1 MKENFFQNKFALITL
16 LSACGIVAISM
27 GLRQTF
33 GLFSDFFV
41 KDLQCTITQFGLAI
55 GIQMLMWGMF
65 APIFGAMADKIGG
78 NKVTIIAFVFM
89 ALGIYLLYSGP
100 NTGIF
105 FQINLGLLVGIGL
118 GGTAISVQIGEV
130 GKHFPNKTRGMA
142 IGIVVAM
149 ASIGYFFS
157 PMYTKFALSAFGW
170 EKTLQT
176 FLYFIIFGM
185 IAGIFLFPV
194 KKNKIESPS
203 IKTQEQNN
211 KITIKE
217 QSIGE
222 ALKEAFSHK
231 GFILLTF
238 GFFVCGFNITL
249 VSAHIPGYI
258 QERGFEAWTAFA
270 ILSLIGLFNVF
281 GTLSFGY
288 LSGKYSKKILLSI
301 LYFSR
306 GIVLILFLVLPTSTY
321 VAIGFG
327 ILYGYLLLATIPPTN
342 GIISQ
347 VFGTKYL
354 AMLYGVVFFS
364 HQIGSF
370 LGAYLGGYFFDQ
382 YGSYDYAFYLSIAL
396 SFFATVV
403 HLPIDEKPLPRLAT
417 T

>member
-1 MKENFFQNKFALITL
+1 MKEKFFQNKLALITL
-16 LSACGIVAISM
+16 LSACGIVAVSM

-41 KDLQCTITQFGLAI
+41 KDLQCTVTQFGLAI

-78 NKVTIIAFVFM
+78 NKVTIIAFLFF

-130 GKHFPNKTRGMA
+130 GKHFPNKTRGLA

-157 PMYTKFALSAFGW
+157 PMYTKFALSEFGW

-185 IAGIFLFPV
+185 IAAIFLLPV
-194 KKNKIESPS
+194 KKDKMISANT
-203 IKTQEQNN
+203 KTHQQ
-211 KITIKE
+211 TIP
-217 QSIGE
+217 E
-222 ALKEAFSHK
+222 ALKEAFRHK
-231 GFILLTF
+231 GFILLNF

-258 QERGFEAWTAFA
+258 QERGFELWTAFA
-270 ILSLIGLFNVF
+270 ILSLIGLFNIF
-281 GTLSFGY
+281 GTLTFGY
-288 LSGKYSKKILLSI
+288 LSGKYSKKMLLSI

-321 VAIGFG
+321 VALGFG
-327 ILYGYLLLATIPPTN
+327 ILYGYLWLSTIPPTN

-354 AMLYGVVFFS
+354 AMLYGLVFFS

-370 LGAYLGGYFFDQ
+370 FGAYLGGYFYDQ
-382 YGSYDYAFYLSIAL
+382 YGSYDYAWYLSIAL

-403 HLPIDEKPLPRLAT
+403 HLPIDERPLPRLAT

>member
-1 MKENFFQNKFALITL
+1 MIKEKFFPNKLALITL
-16 LSACGIVAISM
+16 LSACGVVAISM

-41 KDLQCTITQFGLAI
+41 KDLQSTVTQFGLAI

-105 FQINLGLLVGIGL
+105 FQINIGLLVGIGL

-130 GKHFPNKTRGMA
+130 GKHFPNKTRGLA

-157 PMYTKFALSAFGW
+157 PLYTKFALSAFGW

-194 KKNKIESPS
+194 KKEKSTSDGIKIN
-203 IKTQEQNN
+203 EQ
-211 KITIKE
+211 TIP
-217 QSIGE
+217 E
-222 ALKEAFSHK
+222 ALKEALSHK
-231 GFILLTF
+231 GFILLSF

-270 ILSLIGLFNVF
+270 ILSLIGLFNIF

-301 LYFSR
+301 LYFAR

-321 VAIGFG
+321 VALGFG
-327 ILYGYLLLATIPPTN
+327 ILYGYLWLSTIPPTN

-354 AMLYGVVFFS
+354 AMLYGLVFFS

-370 LGAYLGGYFFDQ
+370 FGAYLGGYFFDQ
-382 YGSYDYAFYLSIAL
+382 YGSYDYAWYLSIGL
-396 SFFATVV
+396 SFFATLV
-403 HLPIDEKPLPRLAT
+403 HLPIDEKPLLRLST
-417 T
+417 I

>member
-1 MKENFFQNKFALITL
+1 MTKEKFFQNKLALITL
-16 LSACGIVAISM
+16 LSACGIVAVSM

-41 KDLQCTITQFGLAI
+41 NDLQCTITQFGLAI
-55 GIQMLMWGMF
+55 GIQMLMWGML

-105 FQINLGLLVGIGL
+105 FQINLGLLIGIGL

-130 GKHFPNKTRGMA
+130 GKHFPNKTRGLA

-194 KKNKIESPS
+194 KKE
-203 IKTQEQNN
+203 
-211 KITIKE
+211 KITSDTVKKNE
-217 QSIGE
+217 QTIPE
-222 ALKEAFSHK
+222 ALKEAFNHR

-258 QERGFEAWTAFA
+258 QERGFELWTAFA
-270 ILSLIGLFNVF
+270 ILSLIGLFNIF
-281 GTLSFGY
+281 GTLTFGY

-321 VAIGFG
+321 VALGFG
-327 ILYGYLLLATIPPTN
+327 ILYGYLWLSTIPPTN

-354 AMLYGVVFFS
+354 AMLYGLVFFS

-370 LGAYLGGYFFDQ
+370 FGAYLGGYFYDQ
-382 YGSYDYAFYLSIAL
+382 YGSYDYAWYLSIVL
-396 SFFATVV
+396 SFFATVI
-403 HLPIDEKPLPRLAT
+403 HLPIDEKPLTRLAT

>member
-1 MKENFFQNKFALITL
+1 MIKEKFFPSTLALITL
-16 LSACGIVAISM
+16 LSACGIVAVSM

-41 KDLQCTITQFGLAI
+41 KDLQSTVTQFGLAI

-65 APIFGAMADKIGG
+65 APIFGVMADKIGG

-105 FQINLGLLVGIGL
+105 FQINLGLLIGIGL

-130 GKHFPNKTRGMA
+130 GKHFPNKTRGLA

-157 PMYTKFALSAFGW
+157 PLYTKFALSAFGW

-194 KKNKIESPS
+194 KKETSTSNNIKIN
-203 IKTQEQNN
+203 EQ
-211 KITIKE
+211 TI
-217 QSIGE
+217 SE

-231 GFILLTF
+231 GFVLLTF

-270 ILSLIGLFNVF
+270 ILSLIGLFNIF

-321 VAIGFG
+321 VALGFG
-327 ILYGYLLLATIPPTN
+327 IIYGYLWLSTIPPTN

-354 AMLYGVVFFS
+354 SMLYGLVFFS

-370 LGAYLGGYFFDQ
+370 FGAYLGGYFFDQ
-382 YGSYDYAFYLSIAL
+382 YGSYDYAWYLSIAL

>member
-1 MKENFFQNKFALITL
+1 VIKEKFFPSKLALITL
-16 LSACGIVAISM
+16 LSACGVVAISM

-41 KDLQCTITQFGLAI
+41 KDLQSTVTQFGLAI

-130 GKHFPNKTRGMA
+130 GKHFPNKTRGLA

-157 PMYTKFALSAFGW
+157 PLYTKFALSAFGW

-194 KKNKIESPS
+194 KKEKSTSDGIKIN
-203 IKTQEQNN
+203 EQ
-211 KITIKE
+211 TIP
-217 QSIGE
+217 E

-270 ILSLIGLFNVF
+270 ILSLIGLFNIF

-288 LSGKYSKKILLSI
+288 LSGKHSKKILLSI

-321 VAIGFG
+321 VALGFG
-327 ILYGYLLLATIPPTN
+327 ILYGYLWLSTIPPTN

-354 AMLYGVVFFS
+354 SMLYGLVFFS

-370 LGAYLGGYFFDQ
+370 FGAYLGGYFYDQ
-382 YGSYDYAFYLSIAL
+382 YGSYDYAWYLSIAL

-403 HLPIDEKPLPRLAT
+403 HLPIDERPLPRLVT

>member
-1 MKENFFQNKFALITL
+1 MTERFFQNKLALITL
-16 LSACGIVAISM
+16 LSACGIVAVSM

-41 KDLQCTITQFGLAI
+41 KDLQCTVTQFGLAI

-78 NKVTIIAFVFM
+78 NKVSIIAFVFM

-130 GKHFPNKTRGMA
+130 GKHFPNKTRGLA

-157 PMYTKFALSAFGW
+157 PIYTKFALSEFGW

-185 IAGIFLFPV
+185 IAAIFLFPV
-194 KKNKIESPS
+194 KKNIITSS
-203 IKTQEQNN
+203 NTKTYEQ
-211 KITIKE
+211 TIL
-217 QSIGE
+217 E
-222 ALKEAFSHK
+222 ALKEAFSHR

-258 QERGFEAWTAFA
+258 QERGFELWTAFV
-270 ILSLIGLFNVF
+270 ILSLIGLFNIF
-281 GTLSFGY
+281 GTLTFGY

-321 VAIGFG
+321 VALGFG
-327 ILYGYLLLATIPPTN
+327 ILYGYLWLSTIPPTN

-347 VFGTKYL
+347 IFGTKYL
-354 AMLYGVVFFS
+354 AMLYGIVFFS

-370 LGAYLGGYFFDQ
+370 FGAYLGGYFFDQ
-382 YGSYDYAFYLSIAL
+382 YGSYDYAWYLSIAL
-396 SFFATVV
+396 SFFATIV

>member
-1 MKENFFQNKFALITL
+1 MIKEKFFPSTLALITL

-27 GLRQTF
+27 GIRQTF

-41 KDLQCTITQFGLAI
+41 KDLQSTATQFGLAI
-55 GIQMLMWGMF
+55 GIQMLFWGMF

-105 FQINLGLLVGIGL
+105 FHINLGLLVGIGL

-157 PMYTKFALSAFGW
+157 PLYTKFALSAFGW
-170 EKTLQT
+170 EKTLHT

-185 IAGIFLFPV
+185 VAGIFLFPV
-194 KKNKIESPS
+194 KKEKSTSNNIKIN
-203 IKTQEQNN
+203 EQ
-211 KITIKE
+211 TIF
-217 QSIGE
+217 E
-222 ALKEAFSHK
+222 ALREAFSHK
-231 GFILLTF
+231 GFVLLTF

-270 ILSLIGLFNVF
+270 ILSLIGLFNIF

-288 LSGKYSKKILLSI
+288 FSGKYSKKILLSI

-321 VAIGFG
+321 VALGFG
-327 ILYGYLLLATIPPTN
+327 ILYGYLWLSTIPPTN

-347 VFGTKYL
+347 IFGTKYL

-370 LGAYLGGYFFDQ
+370 FGAYLGGYFFDQ
-382 YGSYDYAFYLSIAL
+382 YGSYNYAWYLSIGL

>member
-1 MKENFFQNKFALITL
+1 MSQTKFFPSKLALITL
-16 LSACGIVAISM
+16 LSACGIVAVSM

-41 KDLQCTITQFGLAI
+41 KDLQCTVTQFGLAI

-65 APIFGAMADKIGG
+65 APIFGALADKIGG
-78 NKVTIIAFVFM
+78 NKVTIIAFIFM

-118 GGTAISVQIGEV
+118 GGTAISVQIAEV
-130 GKHFPNKTRGMA
+130 GKHFPNKTRGLA

-157 PMYTKFALSAFGW
+157 PMYTKYALSTFGW

-176 FLYFIIFGM
+176 FLYFIVFGM
-185 IAGIFLFPV
+185 LAGIFLFPV
-194 KKNKIESPS
+194 KKE
-203 IKTQEQNN
+203 
-211 KITIKE
+211 KITGVNTRLNE
-217 QSIGE
+217 QTIPE

-231 GFILLTF
+231 GFILLAF

-270 ILSLIGLFNVF
+270 ILSLIGLFNIF
-281 GTLSFGY
+281 GTLTFGY

-321 VAIGFG
+321 VALGFG
-327 ILYGYLLLATIPPTN
+327 ILYGYLWLSTIPPTN

-354 AMLYGVVFFS
+354 AMLYGLVFFS

-370 LGAYLGGYFFDQ
+370 FGAYLGGYFYDQ
-382 YGSYDYAFYLSIAL
+382 CGSYDYAWYLSIVL

>member
-1 MKENFFQNKFALITL
+1 MIKEKFFPNKLALITL
-16 LSACGIVAISM
+16 LSACGVVAISM

-41 KDLQCTITQFGLAI
+41 KDLQSTVTQFGLAI

-105 FQINLGLLVGIGL
+105 FQINIGLLVGIGL

-130 GKHFPNKTRGMA
+130 GKHFPNKTRGLA

-157 PMYTKFALSAFGW
+157 PLYTKFALSAFGW

-194 KKNKIESPS
+194 KKEKSTSDGIKIN
-203 IKTQEQNN
+203 EQ
-211 KITIKE
+211 TIP
-217 QSIGE
+217 E

-231 GFILLTF
+231 GFILLSF

-270 ILSLIGLFNVF
+270 ILSLIGLFNIF

-301 LYFSR
+301 LYFAR

-321 VAIGFG
+321 VALGFG
-327 ILYGYLLLATIPPTN
+327 ILYGYLWLSTIPPTN

-354 AMLYGVVFFS
+354 AMLYGLVFFS

-370 LGAYLGGYFFDQ
+370 FGAYLGGYFFDQ
-382 YGSYDYAFYLSIAL
+382 YGSYDYAWYLSIGL

>member
-1 MKENFFQNKFALITL
+1 MKEKFFQNKLALITL
-16 LSACGIVAISM
+16 LSACGIVAVSM

-41 KDLQCTITQFGLAI
+41 KDLQSTVTQFGLAI

-65 APIFGAMADKIGG
+65 APIFGAMSDKIGG
-78 NKVTIIAFVFM
+78 NKVTIIAFLFF

-105 FQINLGLLVGIGL
+105 FQINLGLLIGIGL

-130 GKHFPNKTRGMA
+130 GKHFPNKTRGLA

-157 PMYTKFALSAFGW
+157 PLYTKFALTAFGW

-194 KKNKIESPS
+194 KKDTSTSNNIKIN
-203 IKTQEQNN
+203 EQ
-211 KITIKE
+211 TI
-217 QSIGE
+217 SE

-231 GFILLTF
+231 GFVLLTF

-270 ILSLIGLFNVF
+270 ILSLIGLFNIF

-321 VAIGFG
+321 VALGFG
-327 ILYGYLLLATIPPTN
+327 IIYGYLWLSTIPPTN

-354 AMLYGVVFFS
+354 SMLYGLVFFS

-370 LGAYLGGYFFDQ
+370 FGAYLGGYFFDR
-382 YGSYDYAFYLSIAL
+382 YGSYDYAWYLSIAL

>member
-1 MKENFFQNKFALITL
+1 MKKEIFFQNKLALITL
-16 LSACGIVAISM
+16 LSACGIVAVSM

-33 GLFSDFFV
+33 GLFTDFFV
-41 KDLQCTITQFGLAI
+41 KDLECTITQFGLAI

-78 NKVTIIAFVFM
+78 NKVTIIAFVFF

-130 GKHFPNKTRGMA
+130 GKHFPNKTRGLA

-157 PMYTKFALSAFGW
+157 PMYTKYALTAFGW

-194 KKNKIESPS
+194 RKTKETNDKEMIQKKQ
-203 IKTQEQNN
+203 T
-211 KITIKE
+211 
-217 QSIGE
+217 IGE
-222 ALKEAFSHK
+222 ALKEAFNHK

-301 LYFSR
+301 LYFAR
-306 GIVLILFLVLPTSTY
+306 GVVLILFLVLPTSTY

-327 ILYGYLLLATIPPTN
+327 ILYGYLWLATIPPTN

-347 VFGTKYL
+347 VFGTQYL

-370 LGAYLGGYFFDQ
+370 LGAYLGGYFYDQ
-382 YGSYDYAFYLSIAL
+382 YGSYDYAWYLSVAL
-396 SFFATVV
+396 SFFATIV

-417 T
+417 I

>member
-1 MKENFFQNKFALITL
+1 MEREKFFRNKLALITL
-16 LSACGIVAISM
+16 LSACGIVAVSM

-41 KDLQCTITQFGLAI
+41 RDLETTVTEFGLAI
-55 GIQMLMWGMF
+55 GIQMFMWGVF
-65 APIFGAMADKIGG
+65 APIFGIMADKIGG
-78 NKVTIIAFVFM
+78 NKVTIIAFIFF

-105 FQINLGLLVGIGL
+105 FQINLGLLIGIGL

-130 GKHFPNKTRGMA
+130 GKHFPNKTRGLA
-142 IGIVVAM
+142 IGIVVAV

-157 PMYTKFALSAFGW
+157 PLYTKFALSEFGW

-176 FLYFIIFGM
+176 YLYFILFGV

-194 KKNKIESPS
+194 QKNNG
-203 IKTQEQNN
+203 TNN
-211 KITIKE
+211 QIKE
-217 QSIGE
+217 DEQTIGE
-222 ALKEAFSHK
+222 ALKEAFNHK

-258 QERGFEAWTAFA
+258 QEKGFEAWTAFA

-281 GTLSFGY
+281 GTLTFGY

-306 GIVLILFLVLPTSTY
+306 AIIMIIFLFLPPSTY
-321 VAIGFG
+321 LALGFG
-327 ILYGYLLLATIPPTN
+327 MLFGFLWLSTIPPTN

-347 VFGTKYL
+347 IFGTKYL
-354 AMLYGVVFFS
+354 ATLYGIVFFS

-382 YGSYDYAFYLSIAL
+382 YGSYDYAFYVSIGLA
-396 SFFATVV
+396 FFATLV
-403 HLPIDEKPLPRLAT
+403 HLPIDEKPVMRLSST
-417 T
+417 QEV

>member
-1 MKENFFQNKFALITL
+1 MKKENFFQNKLALICL
-16 LSACGIVAISM
+16 LSACGIVAVSM

-41 KDLQCTITQFGLAI
+41 EDLQCTVTQFGLAI

-78 NKVTIIAFVFM
+78 NKVTIIAFIFF

-130 GKHFPNKTRGMA
+130 GKHFPNKTRGLA

-157 PMYTKFALSAFGW
+157 PMYTKFALSSFGW

-185 IAGIFLFPV
+185 ISAIFLFPV
-194 KKNKIESPS
+194 KKQKE
-203 IKTQEQNN
+203 NN
-211 KITIKE
+211 KDIKKNDQTI
-217 QSIGE
+217 SE
-222 ALKEAFSHK
+222 ALKEAFNHK
-231 GFILLTF
+231 GFLLLTA

-258 QERGFEAWTAFA
+258 QARGFEAWTAFA

-288 LSGKYSKKILLSI
+288 LCGKYSKKMLLSI

-327 ILYGYLLLATIPPTN
+327 ILYGYLWLSTIPPTN

-347 VFGTKYL
+347 IFGTKYL

-370 LGAYLGGYFFDQ
+370 LGAFLGGYFFDQ
-382 YGSYDYAFYLSIAL
+382 YGSYDYAWYMSIGL
-396 SFFATVV
+396 SFFATLI
-403 HLPIDEKPLPRLAT
+403 HLPIDEKPLPRLAMV
-417 T
+417 

>member
-1 MKENFFQNKFALITL
+1 MIKEKFFPSKLALITL
-16 LSACGIVAISM
+16 LSACGIVAVSM

-41 KDLQCTITQFGLAI
+41 KDLQSTVTQFGLAI

-65 APIFGAMADKIGG
+65 APIFGAIADKIGG

-105 FQINLGLLVGIGL
+105 FQINLGLLIGIGL

-130 GKHFPNKTRGMA
+130 GKHFPNKTRGLA

-157 PMYTKFALSAFGW
+157 PLYTKFALTAFGW

-194 KKNKIESPS
+194 KKETSTSNNIKIN
-203 IKTQEQNN
+203 EQ
-211 KITIKE
+211 TI
-217 QSIGE
+217 SE

-231 GFILLTF
+231 GFVLLTF

-270 ILSLIGLFNVF
+270 ILSLIGLFNIF

-321 VAIGFG
+321 VALGFG
-327 ILYGYLLLATIPPTN
+327 IIYGYLWLSTIPPTN

-354 AMLYGVVFFS
+354 SMLYGLVFFS

-370 LGAYLGGYFFDQ
+370 FGAYLGGYFFDQ
-382 YGSYDYAFYLSIAL
+382 YGSYDYAWYLSIAL

>member
-1 MKENFFQNKFALITL
+1 MKEKFFQNKLALITL
-16 LSACGIVAISM
+16 LSACGIVAVSM

-41 KDLQCTITQFGLAI
+41 KDLECTVTQFGLAI

-118 GGTAISVQIGEV
+118 GGTAISVEIGEV

-194 KKNKIESPS
+194 KKE
-203 IKTQEQNN
+203 
-211 KITIKE
+211 KITSDTVKKNE
-217 QSIGE
+217 QTIPE
-222 ALKEAFSHK
+222 ALKEAFNHR

-258 QERGFEAWTAFA
+258 QERGFELWTAFA
-270 ILSLIGLFNVF
+270 ILSLIGLFNIF
-281 GTLSFGY
+281 GTLTFGY

-321 VAIGFG
+321 VALGFG
-327 ILYGYLLLATIPPTN
+327 ILYGYLWLSTIPPTN

-354 AMLYGVVFFS
+354 AMLYGLVFFS

-370 LGAYLGGYFFDQ
+370 FGAYLGGYFYDQ
-382 YGSYDYAFYLSIAL
+382 YGSYDYAWYLSIVI
-396 SFFATVV
+396 SFFATVI

>member
-1 MKENFFQNKFALITL
+1 MIKEKFFPNKLALITL
-16 LSACGIVAISM
+16 LSACGVVAISM

-41 KDLQCTITQFGLAI
+41 KDLQSTVTQFGLAI

-130 GKHFPNKTRGMA
+130 GKHFPNKTRGLA

-157 PMYTKFALSAFGW
+157 PLYTKFALSAFGW

-194 KKNKIESPS
+194 KKEKSTSDGIKIN
-203 IKTQEQNN
+203 EQ
-211 KITIKE
+211 TIP
-217 QSIGE
+217 E

-231 GFILLTF
+231 GFILLSF

-270 ILSLIGLFNVF
+270 ILSLIGLFNIF

-301 LYFSR
+301 LYFAR

-321 VAIGFG
+321 VALGFG
-327 ILYGYLLLATIPPTN
+327 ILYGYLWLSTIPPTN

-354 AMLYGVVFFS
+354 SMLYGLVFFS

-370 LGAYLGGYFFDQ
+370 FGAYLGGYFFDQ
-382 YGSYDYAFYLSIAL
+382 YGSYDYAWYLSIAL

>member
-1 MKENFFQNKFALITL
+1 VIKEKFFPSTLALITL
-16 LSACGIVAISM
+16 LSACGIVAVSM

-41 KDLQCTITQFGLAI
+41 KDLQSTVTEFGLAI

-65 APIFGAMADKIGG
+65 APIFGVMADKIGG

-130 GKHFPNKTRGMA
+130 GKHFPNKTRGLA

-157 PMYTKFALSAFGW
+157 PLYTKFALSAFGW

-194 KKNKIESPS
+194 KKETSTSNNIKIN
-203 IKTQEQNN
+203 EQ
-211 KITIKE
+211 TI
-217 QSIGE
+217 SE

-231 GFILLTF
+231 GFILMTF

-270 ILSLIGLFNVF
+270 ILSLIGLFNIF

-321 VAIGFG
+321 VALGFG
-327 ILYGYLLLATIPPTN
+327 IIYGYLWLSTIPPTN

-354 AMLYGVVFFS
+354 SMLYGLVFFS

-370 LGAYLGGYFFDQ
+370 FGAYLGGYFFDQ
-382 YGSYDYAFYLSIAL
+382 YGSYDYAWYLSIAL

>member
-1 MKENFFQNKFALITL
+1 MIKEKFFQNKVALITL
-16 LSACGIVAISM
+16 LSACGIVAVSM

-41 KDLQCTITQFGLAI
+41 KDLQCTVTQFGLAI

-105 FQINLGLLVGIGL
+105 FQINLGLLIGIGL

-130 GKHFPNKTRGMA
+130 GKHFPNKTRGLA

-157 PMYTKFALSAFGW
+157 PMYTKFALTAFGW

-176 FLYFIIFGM
+176 FLYFIVFGM
-185 IAGIFLFPV
+185 LAGIFLFPV
-194 KKNKIESPS
+194 KKE
-203 IKTQEQNN
+203 
-211 KITIKE
+211 KITATNIKVNE
-217 QSIGE
+217 QTIPE
-222 ALKEAFSHK
+222 ALKEAFNHK

-270 ILSLIGLFNVF
+270 ILSLIGLFNIF
-281 GTLSFGY
+281 GTLTFGY

-306 GIVLILFLVLPTSTY
+306 GIVLILFLVLPTSSY
-321 VAIGFG
+321 VALGFG
-327 ILYGYLLLATIPPTN
+327 ILYGYLWLSTIPPTN

-347 VFGTKYL
+347 IFGTRYL

-382 YGSYDYAFYLSIAL
+382 YGSYDYAWYLSIAL
-396 SFFATVV
+396 SFFATLV
-403 HLPIDEKPLPRLAT
+403 HLPIDEKPLPRLAAT
-417 T
+417 

>member
-1 MKENFFQNKFALITL
+1 MKEKFFQNRIALVTL
-16 LSACGIVAISM
+16 LSACGIVAVSM

-55 GIQMLMWGMF
+55 GLQMLMWGMF

-78 NKVTIIAFVFM
+78 NKVTIIAFAFM

-100 NTGIF
+100 NTGVF

-130 GKHFPNKTRGMA
+130 GKHFPNKTRGLA

-157 PMYTKFALSAFGW
+157 PLYTKFTLSEFGW

-176 FLYFIIFGM
+176 YLYFIIFGM

-194 KKNKIESPS
+194 KKDKNTSGKVIVD
-203 IKTQEQNN
+203 EQ
-211 KITIKE
+211 TIP
-217 QSIGE
+217 E
-222 ALKEAFSHK
+222 ALKEAFTHR
-231 GFILLTF
+231 GFILLTL

-270 ILSLIGLFNVF
+270 ILSLIGLFNIF

-321 VAIGFG
+321 VALGFG
-327 ILYGYLLLATIPPTN
+327 VLYGYLWLSTIPPTN

-370 LGAYLGGYFFDQ
+370 FGAYLGGYFFDL
-382 YGSYDYAFYLSIAL
+382 YGSYDYAWYLSIVL
-396 SFFATVV
+396 SFFATIV

>member
-1 MKENFFQNKFALITL
+1 MKEKFFQNKLALITL
-16 LSACGIVAISM
+16 LSACGIVAVSM

-41 KDLQCTITQFGLAI
+41 KDLQCTVTQFGLAI

-78 NKVTIIAFVFM
+78 NKVTIIAFIFM
-89 ALGIYLLYSGP
+89 ALGIYLLSSGP

-149 ASIGYFFS
+149 ASVGYFFS

-176 FLYFIIFGM
+176 FLYIIIFGM

-194 KKNKIESPS
+194 KKDKIVSAT
-203 IKTQEQNN
+203 IKTAEQ
-211 KITIKE
+211 TIP
-217 QSIGE
+217 E
-222 ALKEAFSHK
+222 ALKEAFNHR
-231 GFILLTF
+231 GFMLLTF

-258 QERGFEAWTAFA
+258 QERGFELWTAFA
-270 ILSLIGLFNVF
+270 ILSLIGLFNIF
-281 GTLSFGY
+281 GTLTFGY
-288 LSGKYSKKILLSI
+288 LSGKYSKKMLLSI

-321 VAIGFG
+321 VALGFG
-327 ILYGYLLLATIPPTN
+327 ILYGYLWLSTIPPTN

-354 AMLYGVVFFS
+354 AMLYGLVFFS

-370 LGAYLGGYFFDQ
+370 FGAYLGGYFFDQ
-382 YGSYDYAFYLSIAL
+382 YGSYDYAWYLSIAL
-396 SFFATVV
+396 SFFATAI

-417 T
+417 A

>member
-1 MKENFFQNKFALITL
+1 MKEKFFQNRIALVTL
-16 LSACGIVAISM
+16 LSACGIVAVSM

-55 GIQMLMWGMF
+55 GLQMLMWGMF

-78 NKVTIIAFVFM
+78 NKVTIIAFAFM

-100 NTGIF
+100 NTGVF

-130 GKHFPNKTRGMA
+130 GKHFPNKTRGLA

-157 PMYTKFALSAFGW
+157 PLYTKFALSEFGW

-176 FLYFIIFGM
+176 YLYFIIFGM

-194 KKNKIESPS
+194 KKDKNTSGKVIVD
-203 IKTQEQNN
+203 EQ
-211 KITIKE
+211 TIP
-217 QSIGE
+217 E
-222 ALKEAFSHK
+222 ALKEAFTHR
-231 GFILLTF
+231 GFILLTL

-258 QERGFEAWTAFA
+258 QERGFEVWTAFA
-270 ILSLIGLFNVF
+270 ILSLIGLFNIF

-306 GIVLILFLVLPTSTY
+306 GIVLILFLFLPTSTY
-321 VAIGFG
+321 VALGFG
-327 ILYGYLLLATIPPTN
+327 IIYGFLWLSTIPPTN
-342 GIISQ
+342 GIVSQ
-347 VFGTKYL
+347 IFGTKYL

-370 LGAYLGGYFFDQ
+370 LGAYLGGYFFDK
-382 YGSYDYAFYLSIAL
+382 YGSYDYAFYLSIGL
-396 SFFATVV
+396 SFFATLV
-403 HLPIDEKPLPRLAT
+403 HLPIDEKPVMRISVV
-417 T
+417 

>member
-1 MKENFFQNKFALITL
+1 MAERFFQNKLALITL
-16 LSACGIVAISM
+16 LSACGIVAVSM

-41 KDLQCTITQFGLAI
+41 KDLQCTVTQFGLAI

-78 NKVTIIAFVFM
+78 NKVSIIAFVFM

-130 GKHFPNKTRGMA
+130 GKHFPNKTRGLA
-142 IGIVVAM
+142 IGIVVAT
-149 ASIGYFFS
+149 ASVGYFFS
-157 PMYTKFALSAFGW
+157 PLYTKFALSEFGW

-185 IAGIFLFPV
+185 IAAIFLFPV
-194 KKNKIESPS
+194 KKDIITSSNT
-203 IKTQEQNN
+203 KTHEQ
-211 KITIKE
+211 TIP
-217 QSIGE
+217 E
-222 ALKEAFSHK
+222 ALKEAFSHR
-231 GFILLTF
+231 GFILLIF

-258 QERGFEAWTAFA
+258 QERGFELWTAFG
-270 ILSLIGLFNVF
+270 ILSLIGLFNIF
-281 GTLSFGY
+281 GTLTFGY
-288 LSGKYSKKILLSI
+288 LSDKYSKKILLSI

-321 VAIGFG
+321 VALGFG
-327 ILYGYLLLATIPPTN
+327 ILYGYLWLSTIPPTN

-347 VFGTKYL
+347 IFGTKYL
-354 AMLYGVVFFS
+354 AMLYGLVFFS

-370 LGAYLGGYFFDQ
+370 FGAYLGGYFFDQ
-382 YGSYDYAFYLSIAL
+382 YGSYDYAWYLSIGL
-396 SFFATVV
+396 SFFATLI
-403 HLPIDEKPLPRLAT
+403 HLPIDEKPLARLLT

>member
-1 MKENFFQNKFALITL
+1 MKEKFFQSKLALITL
-16 LSACGIVAISM
+16 LSACGIVAVSM

-41 KDLQCTITQFGLAI
+41 EDLQSTVTQFGLAI
-55 GIQMLMWGMF
+55 GIQMLIWGMF
-65 APIFGAMADKIGG
+65 APIFGALADKIGG
-78 NKVTIIAFVFM
+78 NKVTIIAFLFF

-130 GKHFPNKTRGMA
+130 GKHFPNKTRGLA

-157 PMYTKFALSAFGW
+157 PLYTKFALSAFGW

-194 KKNKIESPS
+194 KKETSTSNNIKIN
-203 IKTQEQNN
+203 EQ
-211 KITIKE
+211 TI
-217 QSIGE
+217 SE

-231 GFILLTF
+231 GFVLLTF

-270 ILSLIGLFNVF
+270 ILSLIGLFNIF

-321 VAIGFG
+321 VALGFG
-327 ILYGYLLLATIPPTN
+327 ILYGYLWLSTIPPTN

-370 LGAYLGGYFFDQ
+370 FGAYLGGYFFDQ
-382 YGSYDYAFYLSIAL
+382 YGSYDYAWYLSIAL
-396 SFFATVV
+396 SYFATIV

>member
-1 MKENFFQNKFALITL
+1 MIKEKFFPNKLALITL
-16 LSACGIVAISM
+16 LSACGVVAISM

-41 KDLQCTITQFGLAI
+41 KDLQSTVTQFGLAI

-130 GKHFPNKTRGMA
+130 GKHFPNKTRGLA

-157 PMYTKFALSAFGW
+157 PLYTKFALSAFGW

-194 KKNKIESPS
+194 KKEKSTSDGIKIN
-203 IKTQEQNN
+203 EQ
-211 KITIKE
+211 TIP
-217 QSIGE
+217 E

-231 GFILLTF
+231 GFILLSF

-270 ILSLIGLFNVF
+270 ILSLIGLFNIF

-321 VAIGFG
+321 VALGFG
-327 ILYGYLLLATIPPTN
+327 ILYGYLWLSTIPPTN

-354 AMLYGVVFFS
+354 AMLYGLVFFS

-370 LGAYLGGYFFDQ
+370 FGAYLGGYFFDQ
-382 YGSYDYAFYLSIAL
+382 YGSYDYAWYLSIAL

-403 HLPIDEKPLPRLAT
+403 HLPIDEKPLLRLAT

>member
-1 MKENFFQNKFALITL
+1 MEREKFFRNRLALITL
-16 LSACGIVAISM
+16 LSACGIVAVSM

-33 GLFSDFFV
+33 GLFSDVFV
-41 KDLQCTITQFGLAI
+41 RDLETTVTDFGLAI
-55 GIQMLMWGMF
+55 GIQMFMWGVF

-78 NKVTIIAFVFM
+78 NKVTIIAFVFF
-89 ALGIYLLYSGP
+89 ALGIYFLYAGP

-105 FQINLGLLVGIGL
+105 FQINLGLLIGIGL

-130 GKHFPNKTRGMA
+130 GKHFPNKTRGLA

-157 PMYTKFALSAFGW
+157 PLYTKFALSEFGW

-176 FLYFIIFGM
+176 YLYFIFFGI

-194 KKNKIESPS
+194 QKNNG
-203 IKTQEQNN
+203 TNN
-211 KITIKE
+211 KIKVDE
-217 QSIGE
+217 QTIGE
-222 ALKEAFSHK
+222 ALKEALTHK

-249 VSAHIPGYI
+249 VSAHIPGYV
-258 QERGFEAWTAFA
+258 QEKGFEAWTAFA

-281 GTLSFGY
+281 GTLTFGY

-306 GIVLILFLVLPTSTY
+306 AIVMIIFLFFPASTY
-321 VAIGFG
+321 LALGFG
-327 ILYGYLLLATIPPTN
+327 MAFGFLWLSTIPPTN

-347 VFGTKYL
+347 IFGTKYL
-354 AMLYGVVFFS
+354 ATLYGIVFFS

-382 YGSYDYAFYLSIAL
+382 YGSYDYAFYVSIGLA
-396 SFFATVV
+396 FFATLV
-403 HLPIDEKPLPRLAT
+403 HLPIDEKPVMRLST
-417 T
+417 TQEV

>member
-1 MKENFFQNKFALITL
+1 
-16 LSACGIVAISM
+16 M

-41 KDLQCTITQFGLAI
+41 KDLQSTVTEFGLAI

-105 FQINLGLLVGIGL
+105 FQINLGLLIGIGL

-157 PMYTKFALSAFGW
+157 PLYTKFALSAFGW

-185 IAGIFLFPV
+185 VAGIFLFPV
-194 KKNKIESPS
+194 KKEKSTSSNIKIN
-203 IKTQEQNN
+203 EQ
-211 KITIKE
+211 TIF
-217 QSIGE
+217 E
-222 ALKEAFSHK
+222 ALREAFSHK
-231 GFILLTF
+231 GFVLLTF

-270 ILSLIGLFNVF
+270 ILSLIGLFNIF

-306 GIVLILFLVLPTSTY
+306 GIVLTLFLVLPTSTY
-321 VAIGFG
+321 VALGFG
-327 ILYGYLLLATIPPTN
+327 ILYGYLWLSTIPPTN

-354 AMLYGVVFFS
+354 SMLYGLVFFS

-370 LGAYLGGYFFDQ
+370 FGAYLGGYFFDQ
-382 YGSYDYAFYLSIAL
+382 YGSYDYAWYLSIAL

>member
-1 MKENFFQNKFALITL
+1 MREKFFQNKLALITL
-16 LSACGIVAISM
+16 LSACGIVAVSM

-41 KDLQCTITQFGLAI
+41 KDLQCTVTQFGLAI

-89 ALGIYLLYSGP
+89 ALGIYLLSSGP

-130 GKHFPNKTRGMA
+130 GKHFPNKTRGLA

-157 PMYTKFALSAFGW
+157 PMYTKFALSEFGW

-176 FLYFIIFGM
+176 FLYIIIFGM

-194 KKNKIESPS
+194 KKDKIVSS
-203 IKTQEQNN
+203 NIKTDEQ
-211 KITIKE
+211 TIP
-217 QSIGE
+217 E
-222 ALKEAFSHK
+222 ALKEAFNHR

-258 QERGFEAWTAFA
+258 QERGFELWTAFA
-270 ILSLIGLFNVF
+270 ILSLIGLFNIF
-281 GTLSFGY
+281 GTLTFGY
-288 LSGKYSKKILLSI
+288 LSGKYSKKMLLSI

-321 VAIGFG
+321 VALGFG
-327 ILYGYLLLATIPPTN
+327 ILYGYLWLSTIPPTN

-347 VFGTKYL
+347 IFGTKYL
-354 AMLYGVVFFS
+354 AMLYGLVFFS

-370 LGAYLGGYFFDQ
+370 FGAYLGGYFFDQ
-382 YGSYDYAFYLSIAL
+382 YGAYDYAWYLSIAL
-396 SFFATVV
+396 SFFATIV

>member
-1 MKENFFQNKFALITL
+1 MEREKFFRNRLALITL
-16 LSACGIVAISM
+16 LSACGIVAVSM

-33 GLFSDFFV
+33 GLFSDVFV
-41 KDLQCTITQFGLAI
+41 RDLETTVTDFGLAI
-55 GIQMLMWGMF
+55 GIQMFMWGVF

-78 NKVTIIAFVFM
+78 NKVTIIAFVFF
-89 ALGIYLLYSGP
+89 ALGIYFLYAGP

-105 FQINLGLLVGIGL
+105 FQINLGLLIGIGL

-130 GKHFPNKTRGMA
+130 GKHFPNKTRGLA

-157 PMYTKFALSAFGW
+157 PLYTKFALSEFGW

-176 FLYFIIFGM
+176 YLYFIFFGI

-194 KKNKIESPS
+194 QKNNG
-203 IKTQEQNN
+203 TNN
-211 KITIKE
+211 KIKVDE
-217 QSIGE
+217 QTIGE
-222 ALKEAFSHK
+222 ALKEAFTHK
-231 GFILLTF
+231 GFILLAF

-281 GTLSFGY
+281 GTLTFGY

-306 GIVLILFLVLPTSTY
+306 AIVMIIFLFFPASTY
-321 VAIGFG
+321 LALGFG
-327 ILYGYLLLATIPPTN
+327 MAFGFLWLSTIPPTN

-347 VFGTKYL
+347 IFGTKYL
-354 AMLYGVVFFS
+354 ATLYGIVFFS

-382 YGSYDYAFYLSIAL
+382 YGSYDYAFYVSIGLA
-396 SFFATVV
+396 FFATLV
-403 HLPIDEKPLPRLAT
+403 HLPIDEKPVMRLST
-417 T
+417 TQEV

>member
-1 MKENFFQNKFALITL
+1 MIKAKFFQSKLALITL
-16 LSACGIVAISM
+16 LSACGIVAVSM

-41 KDLQCTITQFGLAI
+41 KDLQSTVTQFGLAI

-65 APIFGAMADKIGG
+65 APIFGAVADKIGG

-105 FQINLGLLVGIGL
+105 FQINLGLLIGIGL

-157 PMYTKFALSAFGW
+157 PLYTKFALSAFGW

-185 IAGIFLFPV
+185 VAGIFLFPV
-194 KKNKIESPS
+194 KKEKSTSSNIKIN
-203 IKTQEQNN
+203 EQ
-211 KITIKE
+211 TIF
-217 QSIGE
+217 E
-222 ALKEAFSHK
+222 ALREAFSHK
-231 GFILLTF
+231 GFVLLTF

-270 ILSLIGLFNVF
+270 ILSLIGLFNIF

-288 LSGKYSKKILLSI
+288 FSGKYSKKILLSI

-321 VAIGFG
+321 VALGFG
-327 ILYGYLLLATIPPTN
+327 ILYGYLWLSTIPPTN

-347 VFGTKYL
+347 IFGTKYL

-370 LGAYLGGYFFDQ
+370 FGAYLGGYFFDQ
-382 YGSYDYAFYLSIAL
+382 YGSYNYAWYLSIGL

>member
-1 MKENFFQNKFALITL
+1 VIKEKFFPSTLALITL
-16 LSACGIVAISM
+16 LSACGIVAVSM

-41 KDLQCTITQFGLAI
+41 KDLQSTVTQFGLAI

-105 FQINLGLLVGIGL
+105 FQINLGLLIGIGL

-130 GKHFPNKTRGMA
+130 GKHFPNKTRGLA

-157 PMYTKFALSAFGW
+157 PLYTKFALSAFGW

-194 KKNKIESPS
+194 KKDKIVSAT
-203 IKTQEQNN
+203 IKTAEQ
-211 KITIKE
+211 TIP
-217 QSIGE
+217 E
-222 ALKEAFSHK
+222 ALKEAFNHR

-258 QERGFEAWTAFA
+258 QERGFELWTAFA
-270 ILSLIGLFNVF
+270 ILSLIGLFNIF
-281 GTLSFGY
+281 GTLTFGY
-288 LSGKYSKKILLSI
+288 LSGKYSKKMLLSI

-321 VAIGFG
+321 VALGFG
-327 ILYGYLLLATIPPTN
+327 ILYGYLWLSTIPPTN

-354 AMLYGVVFFS
+354 SMLYGLVFFS

-370 LGAYLGGYFFDQ
+370 FGAYLGGYFFDQ
-382 YGSYDYAFYLSIAL
+382 YGSYDYAWYLSIAL

>member
-1 MKENFFQNKFALITL
+1 MINEKFIKNKLALITL
-16 LSACGIVAISM
+16 LSACGIVAVSM

-41 KDLQCTITQFGLAI
+41 KDLQCTITQFGFAI

-78 NKVTIIAFVFM
+78 NKVTIIAFLFM

-105 FQINLGLLVGIGL
+105 FQIHLGLLVGIGL

-130 GKHFPNKTRGMA
+130 GKHFPNKTRGLA

-194 KKNKIESPS
+194 KKEKISDAN
-203 IKTQEQNN
+203 IKLREQ
-211 KITIKE
+211 TIA
-217 QSIGE
+217 E

-231 GFILLTF
+231 GFVLLTF

-258 QERGFEAWTAFA
+258 QERGFELWTAFA
-270 ILSLIGLFNVF
+270 ILSLIGLFNIF
-281 GTLSFGY
+281 GTLTFGY

-321 VAIGFG
+321 VALGFG
-327 ILYGYLLLATIPPTN
+327 MLYGYLWLSTIPPTN

-354 AMLYGVVFFS
+354 AMLYGLVFFS

-370 LGAYLGGYFFDQ
+370 FGAYLGGYFFDQ
-382 YGSYDYAFYLSIAL
+382 YGSYDYAWYLSIAL
-396 SFFATVV
+396 SFFATVI

>member
-1 MKENFFQNKFALITL
+1 MTKENFFKNRLALITL
-16 LSACGIVAISM
+16 LSACGIVAVSM

-41 KDLQCTITQFGLAI
+41 KDLQCTVTQFGLAI

-130 GKHFPNKTRGMA
+130 GKHFPNKTRGLA

-157 PMYTKFALSAFGW
+157 PLYTKFALSAFGW
-170 EKTLQT
+170 EKTLHT

-185 IAGIFLFPV
+185 FAGIFLFPV
-194 KKNKIESPS
+194 KRDKIKSYADQKN
-203 IKTQEQNN
+203 EQ
-211 KITIKE
+211 TI
-217 QSIGE
+217 SE
-222 ALKEAFSHK
+222 ALKEAFNHK
-231 GFILLTF
+231 GFILLTL

-270 ILSLIGLFNVF
+270 ILSLIGLFNIL
-281 GTLSFGY
+281 GTLTFGY
-288 LSGKYSKKILLSI
+288 FSGKYSKKILLSI

-306 GIVLILFLVLPTSTY
+306 GIVLILFLVLPTTTY
-321 VAIGFG
+321 VALGFG
-327 ILYGYLLLATIPPTN
+327 ILYGYLWLSTIPPTN

-370 LGAYLGGYFFDQ
+370 LGAFLGGYFFDQ
-382 YGSYDYAFYLSIAL
+382 YGSYDYAWYLSIAL
-396 SFFATVV
+396 SFFATLI